1 MLLFIV
7 FSCICIITCIDFKTS
22 HVIVYQ
28 TKIIRVFSDNPI
40 SKHLML
46 LFIANSTHNAKF
58 IVSIS
63 KHLMLLFIAQIILHC
78 ICHFLISKHLMLL
91 FITNNQITV
100 KLGDKFQNISCYCL
114 SIAVLS
120 KVWYSKY
127 FKTSHVIVYP
137 WHFRVF

>member
-46 LFIANSTHNAKF
+46 LFIA
-58 IVSIS
+58 
-63 KHLMLLFIAQIILHC
+63 QIILHC
-78 ICHFLISKHLMLL
+78 ICHFLISKHLMLLFIGLPFNICMFCCCISKHLMLL

-127 FKTSHVIVYP
+127 FKTSHVIVYQ
-137 WHFRVF
+137 